1 MLSAQEGWLYGSFH
15 VTRPITPDDADGR
28 LLLRNLFASFGSVL
42 ISQSH
47 ILNSMIYEALVESV
61 EESRVILK
69 LPTRFCGDLGLK
81 DSSEITVDIQFQI
94 NRLPLCEM
102 HDAIDRLGPQ
112 HIRILFPA
120 FSRVVQEEK
129 VSPHLCC
136 NISDAAELFRKVNS

>member
-1 MLSAQEGWLYGSFH
+1 
-15 VTRPITPDDADGR
+15 
-28 LLLRNLFASFGSVL
+28 
-42 ISQSH
+42 
-47 ILNSMIYEALVESV
+47 MIYEALVESV

-69 LPTRFCGDLGLK
+69 LPARFCGDLGLNDNSK
-81 DSSEITVDIQFQI
+81 ITVDIQFQI

-129 VSPHLCC
+129 VSTHLCC